1 MNALALAFGLLTAV
15 PVRRL
20 PQVDARS
27 AGMAILLAPV
37 TTVPILGLLV
47 GANLL
52 VAHARLPA
60 LVAAVGLIGGAT
72 LFTRAMHLDGLADTA
87 DGLSA
92 TGDTASRLAAMK
104 ASDVGPSGVAVLVL
118 VLLLQLACL
127 AALLPTWFGTAL
139 AAIAWVTSRLAIAW
153 CCRSGVPAATASG
166 LGAMVAGSVSRG
178 GLATST
184 VAVLALATMATWAA
198 DAGWWAG
205 ALVVAAGLVAAA
217 ALLHRCVRRFGGV
230 TGDVMGAVVET
241 ALTAALVA
249 ATLLDAWVGAS
260 AA

>member
-92 TGDTASRLAAMK
+92 TGDTPARIAAMK
-104 ASDVGPSGVAVLVL
+104 ASDIGPSGVAVLVL
-118 VLLLQLACL
+118 VLLLQVSCL
-127 AALLPTWFGTAL
+127 TALVGTWAGTSL
-139 AAIAWVTSRLAIAW
+139 AAIAWVTSRQAIAW
-153 CCRSGVPAATASG
+153 CCLPEVPAASANG
-166 LGAMVAGSVSRG
+166 LGAMVAGSVPWVGLVASTVTVLV
-178 GLATST
+178 LAT
-184 VAVLALATMATWAA
+184 LATWST
-198 DAGWWAG
+198 DAGWWTG
-205 ALVVAAGLVAAA
+205 AVVVVAGLLGMA
-217 ALLHRCVRRFGGV
+217 ALLLRCLHRFGGV
-230 TGDVMGAVVET
+230 TGDVLGAVVET
-241 ALTAALVA
+241 AL
-249 ATLLDAWVGAS
+249 AS
-260 AA
+260 ALLAAVLLSPWAGAA